1 MDVNGVHSKEY
12 IYVAQHIIIKVMSKR
27 VKIERSGDWTPIDM
41 SEVFKNMKEFREREE
56 EIKRIELEK
65 ETSRINS
72 IPCPACK
79 SIDKIHHVKRGN
91 NGVMG
96 SGFQSWIMEEYL
108 ICKNCGIHYSDI
120 NKLK

>member
-1 MDVNGVHSKEY
+1 
-12 IYVAQHIIIKVMSKR
+12 MSKR

-41 SEVFKNMKEFREREE
+41 SEVLKNMEESREREK
-56 EIKRIELEK
+56 EIKRIELER

-79 SIDKIHHVKRGN
+79 SIDKIHHAKRGN

-96 SGFQSWIMEEYL
+96 SGFQSWIIEEYL